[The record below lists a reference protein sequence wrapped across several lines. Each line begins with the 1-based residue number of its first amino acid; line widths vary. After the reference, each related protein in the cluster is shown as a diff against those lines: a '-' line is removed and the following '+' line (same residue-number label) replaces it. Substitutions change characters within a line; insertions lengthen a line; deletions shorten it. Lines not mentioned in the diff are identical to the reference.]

1 MLLSNIPGSHLGL
14 LQRRTAAGACIST
27 VMFLPLIY
35 KSFVQGQI
43 VIFFFLEK
51 SLSVLVGCS
60 PGIQEAMGFI
70 PSKPWVPSPASHMP
84 SMMNTCDQECNF
96 ILSYR

>member
-27 VMFLPLIY
+27 VMFLLLIY

-43 VIFFFLEK
+43 VIFFFFLEK
-51 SLSVLVGCS
+51 SLSVLVGCL
-60 PGIQEAMGFI
+60 PDIQEAMGSI
-70 PSKPWVPSPASHMP
+70 PSITYAKY
-84 SMMNTCDQECNF
+84 DEY
-96 ILSYR
+96 L